1 MKSERVTFANRQGET
16 LAARLDLPE
25 DEQPIAYALFAHCF
39 TCTKNIKAT
48 VNIAAALNRERIAVL
63 RFDFTGLGQSEG
75 VFADTNFTTNVADL
89 VAAAE
94 FMADQYQ
101 APQIIIGHS
110 LGGAAVLQAAC
121 EIPSLKAVA
130 TIAAPHD
137 PGHVANH
144 FKMVRE
150 QIEQEGS
157 AEVNLAGRTFTIRQQ
172 FLEDLEMQQ
181 LDTHI
186 KNLKAA
192 LLVMHSP
199 RDATVAIDNAAEIY
213 RAAKHPKSF
222 ISLDDADH
230 LLLKEEDSLYA
241 GMMIA
246 AWSRRYIEMPEE
258 SDGPNIVLDNRVTT
272 STEHE
277 GFFTE
282 LFAQGHAMVADEP
295 LQYGGTDRGPTPYD
309 YLLAA
314 LGACTSMTV
323 QMYARHKKLPLE
335 KAVVRLTHKKIHA
348 EDCGHCE
355 TKNGKIDRMEREVE
369 LIGELDESQRKRLLE
384 IAERCPVHKTLHSEV
399 EIIST
404 LKKEHEQPSDKDKE
418 IASGQDQDHQ
428 ERNPSNLNRKQP

>member
-1 MKSERVTFANRQGET
+1 MKSERITFPNSRGEH
-16 LAARLDLPE
+16 LAARLDLPG
-25 DEQPIAYALFAHCF
+25 DEVPIAYALFAHCF
-39 TCTKNIKAT
+39 TCTKNIKAA

-75 VFADTNFTTNVADL
+75 DFADTNFTSNVADL
-89 VAAAE
+89 VAAAG
-94 FMADQYQ
+94 FMASQYQ

-110 LGGAAVLQAAC
+110 LGGAAVLQAAQA
-121 EIPSLKAVA
+121 IPSLKAVV

-137 PGHVANH
+137 PGHVARH
-144 FKMVRE
+144 FDLAHE
-150 QIEQEGS
+150 QIKQKGS
-157 AEVNLAGRTFTIRQQ
+157 AEVDLAGRTFTIKKQ
-172 FLEDLEMQQ
+172 FLDDLEMQQ
-181 LDTHI
+181 LDSHI
-186 KNLKAA
+186 KALKAA

-199 RDATVAIDNAAEIY
+199 RDTTVAIDNAAKIY
-213 RAAKHPKSF
+213 QAAKHPKSF

-230 LLLKEEDSLYA
+230 LLLEEQDSLYV

-246 AWSRRYIEMPEE
+246 AWGRRYI
-258 SDGPNIVLDNRVTT
+258 NIAKGREPADVVLDNRVTT
-272 STEHE
+272 STEHA

-282 LFAQGHAMVADEP
+282 LFAKGHAMIADEP

-323 QMYARHKKLPLE
+323 QMYARHKKLPLD

-355 TKNGKIDRMEREVE
+355 ATDGKIDRMEREIE
-369 LIGELDESQRKRLLE
+369 LIGELDEAQRQRLLK

-399 EIIST
+399 DIVSI
-404 LKKEHEQPSDKDKE
+404 LKEQADS
-418 IASGQDQDHQ
+418 
-428 ERNPSNLNRKQP
+428 